1 MPGKLSDPR
10 FGTGYNQDF
19 CGMTPKEEERL
30 LSALK
35 KNDTRALK
43 QIFEAVYPLVLHK
56 ILRVVNDTAV
66 AEDLAQEVF
75 IRFWDKRHDIDIR
88 FSLVPYL
95 RKMALNQALGFLRS
109 KKISFSDELPLDQ
122 AAPAA
127 ETPDHLLLDGELQL
141 LVEQAI
147 GSLPERCG
155 LVFRLSR
162 FEGMSYQEIADALEI
177 SVKTVENQMGKALR
191 LLREKMY
198 GYVHKPE

>member
-1 MPGKLSDPR
+1 
-10 FGTGYNQDF
+10 
-19 CGMTPKEEERL
+19 MTPKEEERL

-43 QIFEAVYPLVLHK
+43 QIFEAVYPLVLHT
-56 ILRVVNDTAV
+56 IVRVVNDTAV
-66 AEDLAQEVF
+66 AEDF

-109 KKISFSDELPLDQ
+109 RKISFSDELPLDQ

-127 ETPDHLLLDGELQL
+127 EKPDHLLLDGELQL

-155 LVFRLSR
+155 LIFRLSR

>member
-1 MPGKLSDPR
+1 
-10 FGTGYNQDF
+10 
-19 CGMTPKEEERL
+19 MTPKEEERL

-43 QIFEAVYPLVLHK
+43 QIFEAVYPLVLQT

-109 KKISFSDELPLDQ
+109 RKISFSDELPLDQ

-127 ETPDHLLLDGELQL
+127 EKPDHLLLDGELQL

-155 LVFRLSR
+155 LIFRLSR

>member
-1 MPGKLSDPR
+1 
-10 FGTGYNQDF
+10 
-19 CGMTPKEEERL
+19 MTPKEEERL

-43 QIFEAVYPLVLHK
+43 QIFEAVYPLVLHT
-56 ILRVVNDTAV
+56 IVRVVNDTAV

-109 KKISFSDELPLDQ
+109 RKISFSDELPLDQ

-127 ETPDHLLLDGELQL
+127 EKPDHLLLDGELQL

-155 LVFRLSR
+155 LIFRLSR

-198 GYVHKPE
+198 GYVYKPE